1 MFFIINNQ
9 NNDFIKVRINLL
21 NTHDKLNQISDES
34 LKSEDEYETCINLL
48 KELNEKS
55 KVSTLALVFFCLFVI
70 IFKRMSLNFLLKK
83 T

>member
-9 NNDFIKVRINLL
+9 NNDFKVRINLL

-55 KVSTLALVFFCLFVI
+55 KVSTLALAFCLFVI
-70 IFKRMSLNFLLKK
+70 IFKRMSLIFFVK
-83 T
+83 